1 MRNYYGI
8 IQKSRRKAKETFEK
22 MLEKY
27 GLSNLPTE
35 YSTAIKNINDELA
48 GSGLSEFG
56 NLLAPDPATSARVQT
71 QFLNAI
77 VQQNW
82 IIIRQ
87 LDELNKNLKK

>member
-1 MRNYYGI
+1 MGLFKSQEEK
-8 IQKSRRKAKETFEK
+8 QKIKEEKVKK